1 MDGIASWFEY
11 MGDRTDDIFVGLYEH
26 AIYIVAVVVAAT
38 ITAVGIGILVRHRPV
53 AREVALGIASVF
65 LTLPS
70 LALFTIFIPIPFIGL
85 GFKPA
90 FIALY
95 LYALL
100 PILRN
105 TVTGLAGVSP
115 AVLESARGM
124 GLSSRQRLWKIEIPL
139 AWPVIIT
146 GVRVSALLTAGIAA
160 IATLVAGG
168 GLGDFIKSGLAR
180 LPLPNSM
187 EAIWTG
193 TVFTVLLA
201 LAFDAVFTF
210 IRRLTTSPGLR

>member
-1 MDGIASWFEY
+1 MDGIASWIEY
-11 MGDRTDDIFVGLYEH
+11 MGSRTDDIAVGLYEH
-26 AIYIVAVVVAAT
+26 AIYVVAVVITAT
-38 ITAVGIGILVRHRPV
+38 ITAVGVGIFVRHRPV
-53 AREVALGIASVF
+53 AREISLGIASVF

-70 LALFTIFIPIPFIGL
+70 LALFTIFIPITGL
-85 GFKPA
+85 GFKPS

-124 GLSSRQRLWKIEIPL
+124 GLSSRQRLWRVELPL
-139 AWPVIIT
+139 AWPVIVT
-146 GVRVSALLTAGIAA
+146 GIRVSALLTAGIAA

-168 GLGDFIKSGLAR
+168 GLGDFIKSGYAR
-180 LPLPNSM
+180 IGLPNSM

-193 TVFTVLLA
+193 TVFTVALA
-201 LAFDAVFTF
+201 LTFDAVFTVL
-210 IRRLTTSPGLR
+210 RRLTTSPGLR

>member
-1 MDGIASWFEY
+1 VDGISSWLEY
-11 MGDRTDDIFVGLYEH
+11 MGNRADDIAGGLYEH
-26 AIYIVAVVVAAT
+26 AVYIVAVVVAAT
-38 ITAVGIGILVRHRPV
+38 ITAVGVGIWVRHRPV
-53 AREVALGIASVF
+53 AKEIALGIVSVF

-70 LALFTIFIPIPFIGL
+70 LALFTIFIPIVGL
-85 GFKPA
+85 GFTPS

-115 AVLESARGM
+115 AVLESAKGM
-124 GLSSRQRLWKIEIPL
+124 GLSSRQRLWQIEVPL

-168 GLGDFIKSGLAR
+168 GLGDFIKNGYAR
-180 LPLPNSM
+180 LGSPNSM

-193 TVFTVLLA
+193 TVFTVILA
-201 LAFDAVFTF
+201 LTFDAVFSF
-210 IRRLTTSPGLR
+210 LSRLTTSPGLR

>member
-1 MDGIASWFEY
+1 MDGISSWLEF
-11 MGDRTDDIFVGLYEH
+11 MSKRTDDIAVSVYEH
-26 AIYIVAVVVAAT
+26 AIYIVVVVVAAT
-38 ITAVGIGILVRHRPV
+38 VTAVGVGILVRHRPV
-53 AREVALGIASVF
+53 AKEIALGIASVF

-70 LALFTIFIPIPFIGL
+70 LALFTIFIPIVGL
-85 GFKPA
+85 GFAPS

-105 TVTGLAGVSP
+105 TVTGLAGVDA
-115 AVLESARGM
+115 AVLESAKGM
-124 GLSSRQRLWKIEIPL
+124 GLSATERLRKIELPL

-180 LPLPNSM
+180 LPLPNSL
-187 EAIWTG
+187 ESIWTG
-193 TVFTVLLA
+193 TVFTVILA
-201 LAFDAVFTF
+201 LTFDAVFTL
-210 IRRLTTSPGLR
+210 IQRWTTSPGLR